1 MKLKEG
7 VLSADV
13 DQNGHVM
20 LMFLLL
26 KLLFFTTFETDYL

>member
-7 VLSADV
+7 VPSADV

-20 LMFLLL
+20 LMFKLL

>member
-20 LMFLLL
+20 LMFILL
-26 KLLFFTTFETDYL
+26 KLFIFTTFDTDYL